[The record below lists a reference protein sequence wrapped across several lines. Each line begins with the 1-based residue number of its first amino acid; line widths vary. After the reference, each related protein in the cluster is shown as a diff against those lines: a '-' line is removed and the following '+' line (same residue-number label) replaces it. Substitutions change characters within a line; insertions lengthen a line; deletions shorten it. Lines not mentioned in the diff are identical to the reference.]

1 MVRLKILLKEL
12 QIVQC
17 LQFLRFFRLMLN
29 IWDFPIVVVLSAG
42 SNERFS
48 DWIQRSLQM
57 LELLEKCCLSDL
69 YLFYPA
75 GFIIYF
81 VSNKWINIGLI
92 L

>member
-1 MVRLKILLKEL
+1 MVRLKVLLKEL

-17 LQFLRFFRLMLN
+17 LQFLRFFRLMMN
-29 IWDFPIVVVLSAG
+29 TWDFPIVVVLSAG

-48 DWIQRSLQM
+48 DWIQTSLQM
-57 LELLEKCCLSDL
+57 LELLEKCCFDL
-69 YLFYPA
+69 YLSYPA
-75 GFIIYF
+75 GLIIYF